1 VIIEDGNNPARR
13 ATAGDD
19 GESAV
24 NPVGTPSGEVGS
36 DRLASPADGSSGTGV
51 APAAG
56 GTDRLSG
63 SAWGGQSVAGFLRS
77 IVSGGGLRS
86 QTAWVVLGDGV
97 TLVALMGTA
106 MVLARII
113 QPGDMATFKQVTY
126 LGMMAV
132 AFTEIGLP
140 AALYRY
146 YRILQPA
153 DRVCFLWKIT
163 LAMLGLGV
171 IGALGLLALSGP
183 LAAVYH
189 NEGLRT
195 ALRIG
200 AAYPAV
206 MLPFGIVRP
215 LLICRGHSLRATT
228 LETAFAL
235 GTAFSIIVPLW
246 LGWTLDEALVVWI
259 SMNAFRLAVLA
270 FYLVPELRR
279 APPRWQ
285 PDLAREVWR
294 YTWPIQVS
302 RLPSMAMVYLDKVI
316 TSLFMTKEMFA
327 SYALGARE
335 LPYLNKIPFSMSSVL
350 LPRMVEAVKSG
361 SIDRVCALWRK
372 ACLSTAVVTYPFA
385 AFCVWQA
392 RPIMRALFTAT
403 YEAGAIPFAACA
415 AITFVRVV
423 EYASLAKA
431 LGDSK
436 IILRVASLSAAT
448 SLPLAL
454 GLTYFWGIWGIS
466 VFLMLSQLI
475 IAVYYVAH
483 YKRLLQRSVHQFF
496 PWVSLL
502 AIGLLAFL
510 SVVATDVVLQGVLHL
525 ASRTGA
531 FDLTVGL
538 GAVLIASAV
547 AYAGALTLFG
557 RLMPTSL
564 SDGPL
569 GSLRSWNA

>member
-1 VIIEDGNNPARR
+1 MAE
-13 ATAGDD
+13 DD
-19 GESAV
+19 GRSAV
-24 NPVGTPSGEVGS
+24 NLTGTPSGEVQS
-36 DRLASPADGSSGTGV
+36 DRFLSPAGRRPGTSVG
-51 APAAG
+51 PAAG
-56 GTDRLSG
+56 GTDRRSG
-63 SAWGGQSVAGFLRS
+63 SEQGGQSLAGLVRS
-77 IVSGGGLRS
+77 ILSGGGLRS
-86 QTAWVVLGDGV
+86 QTTWVVLGDGV
-97 TLVALMGTA
+97 TLVALTGTA

-126 LGMMAV
+126 LGLLAV

-146 YRILQPA
+146 YRILQPT

-171 IGALGLLALSGP
+171 VGALALLVLSGP
-183 LAAVYH
+183 LALAYH

-215 LLICRGHSLRATT
+215 LLICRGYSLRATT

-246 LGWTLDEALVVWI
+246 LGWTLNEALVVWI
-259 SMNAFRLAVLA
+259 STNACRLVVAAWYV
-270 FYLVPELRR
+270 VPELKT
-279 APPRWQ
+279 APPRWR
-285 PDLAREVWR
+285 PDLAREVWG

-316 TSLFMTKEMFA
+316 TSIFMTKEMFA

-372 ACLSTAVVTYPFA
+372 ASLSTAVVTYPFA

-392 RPIMRALFTAT
+392 KPIIRALFTTT

-431 LGDSK
+431 MGDSK
-436 IILRVASLSAAT
+436 IILRVTVLSAAT
-448 SLPLAL
+448 SVPLAL

-466 VFLMLSQLI
+466 TFLLLSQSI
-475 IAVYYVAH
+475 IVVYYVAL
-483 YKRLLQRSVHQFF
+483 YRQLLNRSVRQFF
-496 PWVSLL
+496 PWVNLL
-502 AIGLLAFL
+502 GIGLLAFL
-510 SVVATDVVLQGVLHL
+510 SVVATDVVLEGVVHL
-525 ASRTGA
+525 KSRTGTFNLA
-531 FDLTVGL
+531 VGL
-538 GAVLIASAV
+538 GAVLIASTV
-547 AYAGALTLFG
+547 VYAGALALLS
-557 RLMPTSL
+557 RLMPASL
-564 SDGPL
+564 GESPL
-569 GSLRSWNA
+569 GSLKARDA

>member
-1 VIIEDGNNPARR
+1 MAAGTPPGE
-13 ATAGDD
+13 AGDGRSLAPAD
-19 GESAV
+19 DSPVVGAAPE
-24 NPVGTPSGEVGS
+24 VGTNG
-36 DRLASPADGSSGTGV
+36 RA
-51 APAAG
+51 
-56 GTDRLSG
+56 SG
-63 SAWGGQSVAGFLRS
+63 SPRGGQSLAGLVRS
-77 IVSGGGLRS
+77 ILSGGGLRS
-86 QTAWVVLGDGV
+86 QTTWVVLGDGV
-97 TLVALMGTA
+97 TLAAITGTA

-126 LGMMAV
+126 LGLMAV

-153 DRVCFLWKIT
+153 YRVCFLWKIT

-171 IGALGLLALSGP
+171 IGALALLALSGP
-183 LAAVYH
+183 LAVAYH
-189 NEGLRT
+189 NDGLRT

-215 LLICRGHSLRATT
+215 LLICRGFSLRATT

-235 GTAFSIIVPLW
+235 GASISVIIPLW
-246 LGWTLDEALVVWI
+246 LGWTLNEALVVWI
-259 SMNAFRLAVLA
+259 ATNSCRLVVAAWYV
-270 FYLVPELRR
+270 VPELMT
-279 APPRWQ
+279 APPRWR
-285 PDLAREVWR
+285 PELAREVWG

-302 RLPSMAMVYLDKVI
+302 RLPSMAMVNLDKVI

-361 SIDRVCALWRK
+361 SIDRICALWRK
-372 ACLSTAVVTYPFA
+372 ASLSTAVVTYPFA

-431 LGDSK
+431 MGDSK
-436 IILRVASLSAAT
+436 IILRVTMLSAAT
-448 SLPLAL
+448 SVPLAF

-466 VFLMLSQLI
+466 AFLLLSQSI
-475 IAVYYVAH
+475 IVVYYVAH
-483 YKRLLQRSVHQFF
+483 YRRLLKRSVRQFF
-496 PWVSLL
+496 PWINLL
-502 AIGLLAFL
+502 AIGLVAFL
-510 SVVATDVVLQGVLHL
+510 SVVASDVALEGVVHLQ
-525 ASRTGA
+525 SRTGT
-531 FDLTVGL
+531 FDLAVGL
-538 GAVLIASAV
+538 GAVLIASTV
-547 AYAGALTLFG
+547 AYAGALALLS
-557 RLMPTSL
+557 RLMPASL
-564 SDGPL
+564 GESPL
-569 GSLRSWNA
+569 GSLKARDA